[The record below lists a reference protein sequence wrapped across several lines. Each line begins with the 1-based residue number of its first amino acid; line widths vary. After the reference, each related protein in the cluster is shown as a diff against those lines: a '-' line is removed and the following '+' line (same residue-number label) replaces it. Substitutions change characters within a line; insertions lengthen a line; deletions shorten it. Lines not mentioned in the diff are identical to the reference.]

1 MTLIKIHKH
10 LKHFFIKLKYQFLM
24 ATGITYPLI
33 VYKNIHLFSYFLE
46 LVVQNQFTAL
56 KSRRRQGH
64 TPLGGPRGES
74 FSLPLPAPTGCL
86 HSLARGTS
94 LHLQVNSSAFTLLWP
109 LPPSSHLLWFWS
121 SFFLLRVL
129 CCTAAAAAAAAA
141 KSLQS
146 CPTLCDPIDS
156 GPPGSP
162 SLGCMDPP

>member
-1 MTLIKIHKH
+1 MWYSRILLIWFSTAALINYHTFSG
-10 LKHFFIKLKYQFLM
+10 LKQYPFIILQLWK
-24 ATGITYPLI
+24 
-33 VYKNIHLFSYFLE
+33 SE
-46 LVVQNQFTAL
+46 VQNQFL
-56 KSRRRQGH
+56 QVKIKVLGELHSS
-64 TPLGGPRGES
+64 GGPRGES